1 MSDPTFTARTG
12 RGHPRRPVTGE
23 IIFGA
28 PRKPYQRKIRPGSAE
43 AFAGGL
49 QKISSDIPDPR
60 EVRRFFG
67 VQETALRPAAWIGPA
82 MLLCGVAYMFCISWP
97 VASVVLTFT
106 LAALAILSILPRGQ
120 AIQSQD
126 CLPGS

>member
-1 MSDPTFTARTG
+1 MKP
-12 RGHPRRPVTGE
+12 PV
-23 IIFGA
+23 
-28 PRKPYQRKIRPGSAE
+28 
-43 AFAGGL
+43 
-49 QKISSDIPDPR
+49 
-60 EVRRFFG
+60 
-67 VQETALRPAAWIGPA
+67 WIGPA
-82 MLLCGVAYMFCISWP
+82 MLLCGVACMFCISWQ